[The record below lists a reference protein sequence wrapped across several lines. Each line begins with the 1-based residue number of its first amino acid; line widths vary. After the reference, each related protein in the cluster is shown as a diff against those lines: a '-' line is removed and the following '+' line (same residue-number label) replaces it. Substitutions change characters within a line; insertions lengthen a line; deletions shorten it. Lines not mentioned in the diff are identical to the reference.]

1 VGRPGLVLGTA
12 GTVRIY
18 PAPNGYKAV
27 TRYRDWDGTVRQVK
41 RHGITKGAARR
52 NLTAAIRDR
61 SSGNSRID
69 INGETKLAVL
79 SEVWFEEIQ
88 GRDLSPST
96 VQAYRDR
103 LDKQILPAMGELKV
117 RELSVGVV
125 DRHLGAVKAKHGPS
139 LAKTTRSVLSGI
151 CALACR
157 HDALATNPCRDV
169 ARISTKPKRPPTA
182 LTADDLRRLHQWL
195 SSDEQS
201 IERDLPDLIL
211 FLAATG
217 LRIGEAL
224 AIQWAD
230 VGLDEGTVEVRGT
243 VLRLRAGGLVIKPS
257 PKSAAGRRILE
268 LPSWAVIMLRRRQP
282 DDVSEDEHARQV
294 FPAPV
299 AGGIRDP
306 SNTLKMMRQAFK
318 HAGFD
323 GVTSHYF
330 RKTVAT
336 LMDEAGLSARSAA
349 DQLGHAKPSLTADIY
364 MGRKKR
370 ATGAAE
376 VLEGL
381 FGR

>member
-1 VGRPGLVLGTA
+1 
-12 GTVRIY
+12 
-18 PAPNGYKAV
+18 
-27 TRYRDWDGTVRQVK
+27 
-41 RHGITKGAARR
+41 
-52 NLTAAIRDR
+52 
-61 SSGNSRID
+61 
-69 INGETKLAVL
+69 
-79 SEVWFEEIQ
+79 
-88 GRDLSPST
+88 
-96 VQAYRDR
+96 
-103 LDKQILPAMGELKV
+103 
-117 RELSVGVV
+117 
-125 DRHLGAVKAKHGPS
+125 
-139 LAKTTRSVLSGI
+139 
-151 CALACR
+151 
-157 HDALATNPCRDV
+157 LATNPCCDV

-182 LTADDLRRLHQWL
+182 LIADELRRFHQWL

-201 IERDLPDLIL
+201 VEHDLSDLAL

-230 VGLDEGTVEVRGT
+230 VDLDEGTVEVRGT

-257 PKSAAGRRILE
+257 PKSAAGRHILE

-282 DDVSEDEHARQV
+282 EDVSEDELARRV

-306 SNTLKMMRQAFK
+306 SNTLKMMCQAFK

-323 GVTSHYF
+323 GVTSHNF

-370 ATGAAE
+370 GTGAAE

-381 FGR
+381 FQSYCLGSRSAASRTARD

>member
-1 VGRPGLVLGTA
+1 
-12 GTVRIY
+12 
-18 PAPNGYKAV
+18 
-27 TRYRDWDGTVRQVK
+27 
-41 RHGITKGAARR
+41 
-52 NLTAAIRDR
+52 
-61 SSGNSRID
+61 
-69 INGETKLAVL
+69 
-79 SEVWFEEIQ
+79 
-88 GRDLSPST
+88 
-96 VQAYRDR
+96 
-103 LDKQILPAMGELKV
+103 M
-117 RELSVGVV
+117 V
-125 DRHLGAVKAKHGPS
+125 DRHISAVKAKHGPS
-139 LAKTTRSVLSGI
+139 LAKTTRSVLSGV

-157 HDALATNPCRDV
+157 YDALVTNPCREV

-182 LTADDLRRLHQWL
+182 LTAEELRRLHQWL

-201 IERDLPDLIL
+201 IDRDLPDLVL
-211 FLAATG
+211 FLVATG

-224 AIQWAD
+224 AVQWAD
-230 VGLDEGTVEVRGT
+230 FGLDEGTVEVRGT

-268 LPSWAVIMLRRRQP
+268 LPSWAVIMLRRRQAEA
-282 DDVSEDEHARQV
+282 VGEAELARQV

-299 AGGIRDP
+299 AGGVRDP

-318 HAGFD
+318 RAGFD

-370 ATGAAE
+370 ATGGPRCPKISSSPDRLGSRSAAPGP
-376 VLEGL
+376 LGTDSCAG
-381 FGR
+381 FSAGRPAAPAMPRRLLGDIARGGPPDSRLDRRPCTASDTRCERGCPAFPTHP